1 MKSQTRP
8 IAAAAVLFVIIA
20 GCTAVQQQKAQGT
33 KPDTLEFHNLQVL
46 PQNITHDELIN
57 TMRFFTRSLGVRCGH
72 CHVANPPG
80 SKPEFD
86 FPSDA
91 KPEKGVARTMMRMV
105 NKINGDYVSK
115 VAQHDTKVTCM
126 TCHRGKV
133 TPNDFDP
140 APVTPPGQSGQ
151 RPAQPPAPA
160 PAPPTPQP

>member
-1 MKSQTRP
+1 MKSHNRP
-8 IAAAAVLFVIIA
+8 LAAAVVFFVMIA

-33 KPDTLEFHNLQVL
+33 KPDTLEFHNLQVF

-57 TMRFFTRSLGVRCGH
+57 AMRFFTRSLGVRCGH

-80 SKPEFD
+80 TKPEFD

-105 NKINGDYVSK
+105 THINGDYVSK
-115 VAQHDTKVTCM
+115 VAEHDTKVTCM

-140 APVTPPGQSGQ
+140 APA
-151 RPAQPPAPA
+151 AQAPAPA
-160 PAPPTPQP
+160 PAPTPQP